1 MILKTPGTT
10 SYRLRYVT
18 IYHRV
23 RALNPSRP
31 MHFALGSNVVC
42 PRVVFICAR
51 VFFICPTGPK
61 PRPKRQNPHPD
72 GERLLCCIVKPK
84 HALRSTLLTIAA
96 ATGIVSLLV
105 YGYLYRLP
113 SAAFATYYNMWLNGR
128 HTTPPLSTPP
138 MGSDPR
144 GFNRTLRT
152 RVFHGVSN
160 CNLRRRFLI
169 LSKSAA
175 FDSVRFSTWK
185 RQEGGW
191 RVQGGRREEGET
203 APEEFVTPLLRL
215 AETWPFF
222 SWILARESA

>member
-1 MILKTPGTT
+1 MQLQQASTDGMRKARDR
-10 SYRLRYVT
+10 RLRMGLRKV
-18 IYHRV
+18 HRFAGHHGWRRGCRRRRLSRHKGHRPLV
-23 RALNPSRP
+23 RRRGQPHQVHQTPNI
-31 MHFALGSNVVC
+31 ALG
-42 PRVVFICAR
+42 
-51 VFFICPTGPK
+51 K
-61 PRPKRQNPHPD
+61 Q
-72 GERLLCCIVKPK
+72 
-84 HALRSTLLTIAA
+84 
-96 ATGIVSLLV
+96 
-105 YGYLYRLP
+105 
-113 SAAFATYYNMWLNGR
+113 
-128 HTTPPLSTPP
+128 
-138 MGSDPR
+138 
-144 GFNRTLRT
+144 
-152 RVFHGVSN
+152 VSN